1 MEQEDDTGILK
12 ELIIG
17 IRRQL
22 NERLISPLMPAFT
35 ISWIIVNYRLI
46 VTIFSN
52 GSLESR
58 LSFIDTKLYPTS
70 HFAFIHGFLLP
81 LVCALFYIFAY
92 PYPAKWVYQY
102 SLKRQRELR
111 ETRQNAENA
120 SVLTLEESKKL
131 RAYYYDRETTL
142 QKRIEARQEETE
154 QLRAKIEVL
163 EKTQLLNIEP
173 KAPDREPSQ
182 VLTDNDL
189 NEIQGKILEALG
201 FAENEQIHPQRESDL
216 RDIINID
223 VTDLRIALEDLQIAK
238 FITRSFNSSL
248 GEYVFKL
255 SHEGRLVLKKQL
267 SKSEQEHLK

>member
-1 MEQEDDTGILK
+1 
-12 ELIIG
+12 
-17 IRRQL
+17 
-22 NERLISPLMPAFT
+22 
-35 ISWIIVNYRLI
+35 
-46 VTIFSN
+46 
-52 GSLESR
+52 
-58 LSFIDTKLYPTS
+58 
-70 HFAFIHGFLLP
+70 
-81 LVCALFYIFAY
+81 
-92 PYPAKWVYQY
+92 VYQY